1 MEASQTQDTNLQTD
15 QPDEPLPSVQ
25 ESVSGRPVAGAL
37 PTSDTDI
44 YGMPP
49 VDQAQRNAQ
58 LEADQQR
65 HNAASGG
72 GTVVEGERQAQIDD
86 HNARTGDNIGYV
98 TDDARLDQSGNPV
111 DAPQGFGQ
119 QGLGQRPQ
127 AQQGVQPVSAT
138 DAPQGPST
146 QPPAD
151 PQPSSDQRRTRRRS
165 PPRTR
170 RAPRGVDAAARGPVD
185 AAPRGVP
192 PAETPAQG

>member
-15 QPDEPLPSVQ
+15 QPDEPLPSAQ

-44 YGMPP
+44 YGTPP

-111 DAPQGFGQ
+111 DPPQGFGQ

-151 PQPSSDQRRTRRRS
+151 PQPSSDPSTQ
-165 PPRTR
+165 PPADPQPSSDPSTQ
-170 RAPRGVDAAARGPVD
+170 PPVD
-185 AAPRGVP
+185 PSTQPPADPSTQP

>member
-15 QPDEPLPSVQ
+15 QPDEPLPSAS
-25 ESVSGRPVAGAL
+25 EAVSGRPVAGAL

-44 YGMPP
+44 YGTPP

-86 HNARTGDNIGYV
+86 HNARTSDNAGYV
-98 TDDARLDQSGNPV
+98 TDDLRLDQAGNPV
-111 DAPQGFGQ
+111 GAPQGFGQ

-127 AQQGVQPVSAT
+127 AQQSVQPVSAT

-151 PQPSSDQRRTRRRS
+151 PQPSSDPAPETTTAPDPATEPQN
-165 PPRTR
+165 PPSEQ
-170 RAPRGVDAAARGPVD
+170 
-185 AAPRGVP
+185 